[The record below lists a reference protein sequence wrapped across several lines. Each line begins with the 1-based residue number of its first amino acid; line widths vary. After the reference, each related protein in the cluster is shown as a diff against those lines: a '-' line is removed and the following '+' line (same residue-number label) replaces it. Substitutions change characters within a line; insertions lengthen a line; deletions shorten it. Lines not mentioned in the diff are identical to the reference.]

1 VTEPRAQPVS
11 VDLPATRRR
20 ITRLHRYVE
29 SNLLSEGQF
38 ICSHFQQ
45 CRKTR
50 RQGDAFREGIMSHV
64 GRRFD
69 LTLGGE
75 PLRIVVV
82 GQESGLAKGPSAD
95 IFGRKVTMETRY
107 RQTLNGSG
115 LERRYYAQDGYP
127 GRNPHMRGTTTA
139 LRLLLGTGLGTDYE
153 GEFVRPIKGQ
163 PFHLFDG
170 FALVNRLLCSAGPPG
185 GSQGRPTST
194 MARNCGIHFAATLSI
209 LEPTIVI
216 LQGAKVAKWAAG
228 VLAPERLQTE
238 YLYEAI
244 HDGRR
249 VVVCSFSHPSA
260 HGSVRWGDRPD
271 APYVAKVVAPT
282 LQAALQLSGNS

>member
-1 VTEPRAQPVS
+1 MSSGQIHVPTWRDRLVPLLIARAAVAAVPDSRAQQLS

-29 SNLLSEGQF
+29 SNLLSEGEF
-38 ICSHFQQ
+38 ICPHFQQ
-45 CRKTR
+45 CVETR

-69 LTLGGE
+69 LTLAGSPAHRG
-75 PLRIVVV
+75 R
-82 GQESGLAKGPSAD
+82 GSGVRACQTS
-95 IFGRKVTMETRY
+95 FGCHLWPQGHDGNAVPAV
-107 RQTLNGSG
+107 LNGAG
-115 LERRYYAQDGYP
+115 LERRYYAQEGYL

-139 LRLLLGTGLGTDYE
+139 LRLLLGSGLGSDYE

-228 VLAPERLQTE
+228 VLAPARLP
-238 YLYEAI
+238 
-244 HDGRR
+244 DG
-249 VVVCSFSHPSA
+249 VPV
-260 HGSVRWGDRPD
+260 
-271 APYVAKVVAPT
+271 
-282 LQAALQLSGNS
+282 

>member
-1 VTEPRAQPVS
+1 MPESRAQEVR
-11 VDLPATRRR
+11 VDLPATRKR
-20 ITRLHRYVE
+20 IARLRRYVK

-38 ICSHFQQ
+38 ICPHFDQ
-45 CRKTR
+45 CRTSR

-82 GQESGLAKGPSAD
+82 GQESGLAKGPSATVLA
-95 IFGRKVTMETRY
+95 RRVTMETRY
-107 RQTLNGSG
+107 RQVLNGAG
-115 LERRYYAQDGYP
+115 LERRYYAQDGNP

-139 LRLLLGTGLGTDYE
+139 LRLLLGTELGTDYE
-153 GEFVRPIKGQ
+153 GEFVHPIKGR

-185 GSQGRPTST
+185 GSQGRPTNM
-194 MARNCGIHFAATLSI
+194 MARNCGTHFAATLSI

-228 VLAPERLQTE
+228 VLAPARHQSD

-249 VVVCSFSHPSA
+249 IVVCNFSHPSA

-271 APYVAKVVAPT
+271 VPYVANVVAPT
-282 LQAALQLSGNS
+282 LQAALKLSENS

>member
-1 VTEPRAQPVS
+1 
-11 VDLPATRRR
+11 
-20 ITRLHRYVE
+20 
-29 SNLLSEGQF
+29 
-38 ICSHFQQ
+38 
-45 CRKTR
+45 
-50 RQGDAFREGIMSHV
+50 MSHV

-82 GQESGLAKGPSAD
+82 GQESGLAKGPSAA

-185 GSQGRPTST
+185 GSQGRPTSI

-216 LQGAKVAKWAAG
+216 LQGAKVVKWAAG
-228 VLAPERLQTE
+228 VLAPARLQTE

-244 HDGRR
+244 HDGRPR
-249 VVVCSFSHPSA
+249 HPSGCPQNQGLYRINA
-260 HGSVRWGDRPD
+260 RGHVRIVHIENCNVSVLFIFHGHDLIILHSWFWGICFRDVIGIKR
-271 APYVAKVVAPT
+271 
-282 LQAALQLSGNS
+282 